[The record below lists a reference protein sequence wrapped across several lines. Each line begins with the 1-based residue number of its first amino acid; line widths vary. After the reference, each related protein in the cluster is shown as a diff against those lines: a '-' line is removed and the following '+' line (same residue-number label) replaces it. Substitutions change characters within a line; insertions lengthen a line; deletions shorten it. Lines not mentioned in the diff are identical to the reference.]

1 MKSSVIFRRSAVAVF
16 GVGTCLSAA
25 LTVSMTRH
33 SDLVAYGLQTTSLI
47 VSLVAGGFA
56 ACALAWLGLARLAMK
71 SREIA
76 RLWVWLVALLLCVL
90 SSAFC
95 ALSVYQLEVKYEKG
109 ESDLRQLAGFC
120 RDLPAWQAR
129 AAILRAGILR
139 AARMAP
145 LPKRTSLNIVT
156 HDRRERRGYSVE
168 NVLLETLPGFFLA
181 GNLYRPALADPG
193 RKLPIVLIPQ
203 GHFPHDRFN
212 PDNQQL
218 AATFA
223 RLGALAFL
231 YDMVGRGE
239 STQVKH
245 HHPQA
250 LTLQLWNSM
259 RVLDFLLGLPDA
271 DPSRVG
277 MTGASGGGT
286 QTVLCAALDERIT
299 VSAPV
304 VMVSSWV
311 YGGCECE
318 SGLPIHRGPG
328 YASNNAEFAALTAPR
343 PQLIVSCGAD
353 WTRTVP
359 AREFPYLRNIYRLFG
374 RADDVR
380 NVHFA
385 AEGHD
390 YGPSKRQAVYAFF
403 AEHLH
408 LAREGVRLPDG
419 RFDEAANTVEPDASL
434 RAIDAAHPM
443 PARALQGWDAV
454 NAELNSL
461 RSN

>member
-1 MKSSVIFRRSAVAVF
+1 MRPSVIFTRCAGAVF
-16 GVGTCLSAA
+16 CVGACLSVAFA
-25 LTVSMTRH
+25 ISVTRH
-33 SDLVAYGLQTTSLI
+33 VDLVAYGIKTTRPVVGLLAGG
-47 VSLVAGGFA
+47 LVAF
-56 ACALAWLGLARLAMK
+56 ALAWLGFARFTWKAQ
-71 SREIA
+71 ST
-76 RLWVWLVALLLCVL
+76 RLWALVAALPACILL
-90 SSAFC
+90 SGFSA
-95 ALSVYQLEVKYEKG
+95 LGVYQLEVKYEKG
-109 ESDLRQLAGFC
+109 ESNLRHLVGFC

-139 AARMAP
+139 AAQLAP
-145 LPKRTSLNIVT
+145 LPKRTPLNVVT

-168 NVLLETLPGFFLA
+168 NVTLETLPGFFLA
-181 GNLYRPALADPG
+181 GNLYRPAAADPL
-193 RKLPIVLIPQ
+193 RKHPIVLIPQ
-203 GHFPHDRFN
+203 GHFAHDRFN

-223 RLGALAFL
+223 RMGALAFL
-231 YDMVGRGE
+231 YDMAGRGE

-259 RVLDFLLGLPDA
+259 RALDFLLGLPDA

-286 QTVLCAALDERIT
+286 QTFLCAAVDERVT

-328 YASNNAEFAALTAPR
+328 YASNNAEIAALAAPR
-343 PQLIVSCGAD
+343 PQIIISCGAD

-359 AREFPYLRNIYRLFG
+359 TLEFPYIRSIYRLFG
-374 RADDVR
+374 RGDNVR
-380 NVHFA
+380 NVHLA
-385 AEGHD
+385 TEGHD

-403 AEHLH
+403 AEHLR
-408 LAREGVRLPDG
+408 LAREGVGRPAG
-419 RFDEAANTVEPDASL
+419 RFDEAPNTVEPDEDL
-434 RAIDAAHPM
+434 HAIDAAHPL
-443 PARALQGWDAV
+443 PARALHGWDAV
-454 NAELNSL
+454 KTALDAL
-461 RSN
+461 RMN